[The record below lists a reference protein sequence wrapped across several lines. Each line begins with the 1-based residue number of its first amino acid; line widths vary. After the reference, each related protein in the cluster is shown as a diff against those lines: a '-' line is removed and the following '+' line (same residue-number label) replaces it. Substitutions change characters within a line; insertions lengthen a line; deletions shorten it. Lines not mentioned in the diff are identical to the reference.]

1 MGSVLFL
8 SLSLLANAPG
18 GVTLRGSVVD
28 ASGDPISGALV
39 DIATAAPHVGK
50 GLFCPSC
57 YPDCQKKTRTGANGE
72 FVIEGLSPALKFRV
86 LIGAPGKKPLLTEHI
101 DPLNAPTTFSLA
113 DVPTDVPAERIVTGV
128 IVDDMKR
135 PVEGALVEVSGV
147 KTADRRWF
155 GANKAEPTVT
165 DARGEFRLFLPDGY
179 QAVDVEVFAEGFAGT
194 KQSLLTPGE
203 KSPQI
208 VLPSGARV
216 TGRLLADGKPANDVR
231 IAVVQTNRSGDGFFI
246 KAVAATSEGDGRFAF
261 DYLPAAQEY
270 VIFSVVGE
278 DPQALV
284 LTTKR
289 FTVPNDRQ
297 ERDLGD
303 LTLVPAM
310 QISGQLQL
318 AAGQQAPAHARLTIS
333 RDPAWD
339 LISVPIATDGRFQIR
354 GLPSETYT
362 LGLAAD
368 NLQIASER
376 LKYQSLGNNQ
386 FGIRLKA
393 SLDSLVIPLQP

>member
-1 MGSVLFL
+1 
-8 SLSLLANAPG
+8 
-18 GVTLRGSVVD
+18 
-28 ASGDPISGALV
+28 
-39 DIATAAPHVGK
+39 
-50 GLFCPSC
+50 
-57 YPDCQKKTRTGANGE
+57 
-72 FVIEGLSPALKFRV
+72 
-86 LIGAPGKKPLLTEHI
+86 
-101 DPLNAPTTFSLA
+101 
-113 DVPTDVPAERIVTGV
+113 
-128 IVDDMKR
+128 
-135 PVEGALVEVSGV
+135 
-147 KTADRRWF
+147 
-155 GANKAEPTVT
+155 
-165 DARGEFRLFLPDGY
+165 
-179 QAVDVEVFAEGFAGT
+179 
-194 KQSLLTPGE
+194 
-203 KSPQI
+203 
-208 VLPSGARV
+208 
-216 TGRLLADGKPANDVR
+216 
-231 IAVVQTNRSGDGFFI
+231 
-246 KAVAATSEGDGRFAF
+246 
-261 DYLPAAQEY
+261 
-270 VIFSVVGE
+270 VVGE
-278 DPQALV
+278 EPQDLV

-368 NLQIASER
+368 NLQIESAR

>member
-1 MGSVLFL
+1 MGSVLVL
-8 SLSLLANAPG
+8 SLSLFVTTAG

-28 ASGDPISGALV
+28 ASGAPISGALV

-57 YPDCQKKTRTGANGE
+57 YPDCQKKTRTGASGE
-72 FVIEGLSPALKFRV
+72 YVIEGLSPALKFRV
-86 LIGAPGKKPLLTEHI
+86 LIGAPGKKPLLTELI
-101 DPLNAPTTFSLA
+101 DPLNGPTTFPLA
-113 DVPTDVPAERIVTGV
+113 DLPTDVPAERIVTGV

-147 KTADRRWF
+147 KTADRRWI
-155 GANKAEPTVT
+155 GANKAEPAVT

-194 KQSLLTPGE
+194 KQLLVTPGE
-203 KSPQI
+203 KLAPI

-246 KAVAATSEGDGRFAF
+246 KAVAATSESDGRFAF

-278 DPQALV
+278 EPQDLV

-310 QISGQLQL
+310 QISGRLQI
-318 AAGQQAPAHARLTIS
+318 AEGQQVPAHARLTIS

-339 LISVPIATDGRFQIR
+339 LISVPIASDGRFQIR
-354 GLPSETYT
+354 GLPSESYA

-368 NLQIASER
+368 NLQIEPAR

-393 SLDSLVIPLQP
+393 SLDNLVIPLKP